1 MELIIKNCNNIK
13 EGNINVEENKLNIK
27 YGINGTGKSTLSKA
41 ISLSVDG
48 QSIEILRPFG
58 TDDTITPSISG
69 IENIKSIKI
78 YNEEYINKY
87 LFLPDNV
94 YLNSFEVFIKPENY
108 DTQINDINSIVE
120 LKLHAKPMST
130 IKLK

>member
-1 MELIIKNCNNIK
+1 M
-13 EGNINVEENKLNIK
+13 
-27 YGINGTGKSTLSKA
+27 SKA

-108 DTQINDINSIVE
+108 DTQINDINSMLNSVKDFVVKNNLLQQINIQKEEIFKIILSMPV
-120 LKLHAKPMST
+120 L
-130 IKLK
+130 

>member
-78 YNEEYINKY
+78 YKNN
-87 LFLPDNV
+87 
-94 YLNSFEVFIKPENY
+94 
-108 DTQINDINSIVE
+108 
-120 LKLHAKPMST
+120 
-130 IKLK
+130 